1 MVLSNGSTLEGH
13 NYTYVVSTFG
23 KIVDILIESQCMNPI
38 IYIDE
43 LDKIS
48 NTDNGREIIGILT
61 HLTDSTQ
68 NDEFMDKYFSGIP
81 LDLSKVLFIFS
92 YNDYNLLDSI
102 LADRIH
108 RVRFEYLKIPEKI
121 TILEDYS
128 SS

>member
-1 MVLSNGSTLEGH
+1 
-13 NYTYVVSTFG
+13 
-23 KIVDILIESQCMNPI
+23 MNPI

-48 NTDNGREIIGILT
+48 KTENGKEIIGILT

-68 NDEFMDKYFSGIP
+68 NDEFMDKYFSGIK

-108 RVRFEYLKIPEKI
+108 RVKFSKLNRLEKIHIIIISYIPELLSTVGLKR
-121 TILEDYS
+121 
-128 SS
+128 